1 MKEFRP
7 ISLGNVIYKLVM
19 KTLAN
24 RLKQVL
30 LFVIA
35 SSQSAFVSGRLI
47 NDNVMATFEFTH
59 SMRRRT
65 SGDNAFISLKLDMT

>member
-1 MKEFRP
+1 M
-7 ISLGNVIYKLVM
+7 
-19 KTLAN
+19 
-24 RLKQVL
+24 L

-47 NDNVMATFEFTH
+47 NDNIMEAFELTH